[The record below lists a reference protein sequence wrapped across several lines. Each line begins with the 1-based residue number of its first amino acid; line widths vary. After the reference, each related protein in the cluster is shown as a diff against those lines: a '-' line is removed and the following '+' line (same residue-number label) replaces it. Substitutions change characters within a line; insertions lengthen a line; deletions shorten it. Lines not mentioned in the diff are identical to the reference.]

1 MKKTMRKSAAF
12 IVIIL
17 CLTLLLPF
25 ASTADQ
31 LPIISDYNNLPEGY
45 QAMGTQNEELT
56 AKGSYSYLLAVNE
69 KVRNIE
75 SEEYEYTRD
84 IFYDF
89 TNLPENSYFH
99 SSNRQDFDNGYIY
112 QSPGV
117 VMHFRYTDK
126 ITGPEDFLN
135 QYKLI
140 TDEEYRNKEAAS
152 IPDSIKL
159 DTIGKYRAVH
169 ATISYEDVE
178 GYLQND
184 HYFIPLPT
192 PIPHY
197 GTAYLLLIV
206 SNDVQVKGD
215 LKVDE
220 LPEIYDQWLAECLE
234 TTEGWVDEIMKFN
247 YTVRVDEFVEGP
259 VSDEWPQ
266 SDEEP
271 SPVEEPTTEVTPEP
285 GNESQP
291 IEDKTPIEEPGTNED
306 NTPIKEP
313 ESEKEPD
320 KHEGNDNKADNS
332 DEESKSENSPDG
344 YADPLDAAIITII
357 SILISILFGGAG
369 GSVPSTPVGVG
380 GSPAQ
385 SPSPSVSPTGSDLG
399 KWLHFDDE
407 GDIEAT
413 DPISG
418 EKRNFVHN
426 GDGTYTDPISG
437 ATYTPEELSQ
447 QMKHREKNAQTIR
460 QDEKQFKKNVD
471 EDSKRNEELSNESK
485 ILEEELRR
493 EREERA
499 HREKVERVA
508 TNLGMSG
515 ASEDDV
521 KKELARRMERDEEFR
536 QKMHDYAKRRDMA
549 VDTLEKTVEIADY
562 AMSAGES
569 LGGAAGKA
577 VSATYKGIKN
587 TVSTV
592 AEKGL
597 STGSVIEGVIKGGTE
612 AATTVMNSGIAKA
625 GVTIG
630 GTVAGEVA
638 SAVNDGTDIGDAIKE
653 GLITGSGN
661 AAIGA
666 VGDAIGEVVEGDGL
680 LNKAAETAEKIA
692 ETAYG
697 KEIVD
702 PMYDKLANKDD

>member
-1 MKKTMRKSAAF
+1 MKKNKKRFTAF
-12 IVIIL
+12 LIITL
-17 CLTLLLPF
+17 CFTLLWPF

-31 LPIISDYNNLPEGY
+31 LPVISDYNNLPEVY

-56 AKGSYSYLLAVNE
+56 AKGSYSYLLAINE
-69 KVRNIE
+69 KVRHIE
-75 SEEYEYTRD
+75 NEEYEYTRN

-89 TNLPENSYFH
+89 TNLPQDSYFY
-99 SSNRQDFDNGYIY
+99 SSNRQDFNNGFIY

-117 VMHFRYTDK
+117 AMHFHYTDK
-126 ITGPEDFLN
+126 ITGVDEFLK

-140 TDEEYRNKEAAS
+140 TDEEYRNKDAAN

-159 DTIGKYRAVH
+159 DTIGKYRAVN
-169 ATISYEDVE
+169 ATINYEDVK
-178 GYLQND
+178 GYSQNE
-184 HYFIPLPT
+184 HYFIPLST
-192 PIPHY
+192 PVPHY

-206 SNDVQVKGD
+206 SNDVQVQGD
-215 LKVDE
+215 ITIDE
-220 LPEIYDQWLAECLE
+220 MPKIYDQWLAECLE
-234 TTEGWVDEIMKFN
+234 TTEGWVNEIMQFN
-247 YTVRVDEFVEGP
+247 YTVRADEYIEGP
-259 VSDEWPQ
+259 ISDEWSQP
-266 SDEEP
+266 DNEP
-271 SPVEEPTTEVTPEP
+271 APVEGPTTEVTPEP
-285 GNESQP
+285 NDSQTD
-291 IEDKTPIEEPGTNED
+291 EDSAPVEEPED
-306 NTPIKEP
+306 NAPGKEP
-313 ESEKEPD
+313 ESEKSPSQ
-320 KHEGNDNKADNS
+320 HEGNDNKTDNS
-332 DEESKSENSPDG
+332 DEERKSESSPDG

-369 GSVPSTPVGVG
+369 GSVPNAPVGAG
-380 GSPAQ
+380 GTPA
-385 SPSPSVSPTGSDLG
+385 PSPSGNDFG
-399 KWLHFDDE
+399 KWIHFDDE

-426 GDGTYTDPISG
+426 GDGTYTDPVSG
-437 ATYTPEELSQ
+437 ATYTPEELSR
-447 QMKHREKNAQTIR
+447 QMNHREENAQTIR
-460 QDEKQFKKNVD
+460 QDEEQFKKNID
-471 EDSKRNEELSNESK
+471 KDSKRNEELSNDSK
-485 ILEEELRR
+485 KLAEDLQRM
-493 EREERA
+493 REERA
-499 HREKVERVA
+499 HREKVERIA

-515 ASEDDV
+515 ASEKEV
-521 KKELARRMERDEEFR
+521 KEELARRMERDEEFR
-536 QKMHDYAKRRDMA
+536 QKMYDYADRLDMA
-549 VDTLEKTVEIADY
+549 VDALETTVDIADY

-612 AATTVMNSGIAKA
+612 AATTLMDSGIAKA

-638 SAVNDGTDIGDAIKE
+638 GAVNDGTDIGDAIKD
-653 GLITGSGN
+653 GLISGSGN

-666 VGDAIGEVVEGDGL
+666 VGDTIGEAVEGDGL
-680 LNKAAETAEKIA
+680 LNKAAETAGKIA

-702 PMYDKLANKDD
+702 PMLDKLANKDDQ

>member
-1 MKKTMRKSAAF
+1 MKKTMKRFAAF
-12 IVIIL
+12 IILTL
-17 CLTLLLPF
+17 CLTFLLPF
-25 ASTADQ
+25 TAMANQ
-31 LPIISDYNNLPEGY
+31 LPAINDYNNLPEGY

-56 AKGSYSYLLAVNE
+56 IKGSYSYLLAINE
-69 KVRNIE
+69 KVRHIE
-75 SEEYEYTRD
+75 NEDYEYTRN

-89 TNLPENSYFH
+89 TNLPEDSYFY
-99 SSNRQDFDNGYIY
+99 SSNKQDFGNGYID

-117 VMHFRYTDK
+117 AMHYRYTDK
-126 ITGPEDFLN
+126 ITGVDEFLS

-140 TDEEYRNKEAAS
+140 TDEEYKNKETRS

-159 DTIGKYRAVH
+159 DTIGKYEAVH
-169 ATISYEDVE
+169 ATISYEDAN
-178 GYLQND
+178 GFFQNE
-184 HYFIPLPT
+184 HYFIPLST

-197 GTAYLLLIV
+197 GTAYLMLIV
-206 SNDVQVKGD
+206 SNDVRVYGD

-220 LPEIYDQWLAECLE
+220 IPKIYDQWLAECME
-234 TTEGWVDEIMKFN
+234 TTEGWVNETMNFN
-247 YTVRVDEFVEGP
+247 YTVRADEYVEGP
-259 VSDEWPQ
+259 LSDAWPK
-266 SDEEP
+266 SNDEP
-271 SPVEEPTTEVTPEP
+271 SPIEDPAPEASPEQNNEPQTD
-285 GNESQP
+285 
-291 IEDKTPIEEPGTNED
+291 EDKTPDEEPGTNED
-306 NTPIKEP
+306 NEPVKEP
-313 ESEKEPD
+313 EPEKKPGKNEDSD
-320 KHEGNDNKADNS
+320 KKADNKLN
-332 DEESKSENSPDG
+332 EKSKDNQDD

-357 SILISILFGGAG
+357 SILISILFGGTG
-369 GSVPSTPVGVG
+369 GYVPETPVGTG
-380 GSPAQ
+380 GAPAS
-385 SPSPSVSPTGSDLG
+385 SPSGSDFG
-399 KWLHFDDE
+399 KWIRFDDA

-426 GDGTYTDPISG
+426 GDGTYTDPNTG

-447 QMKHREKNAQTIR
+447 QMKHREDNAKTIR
-460 QDEKQFKKNVD
+460 HDEKQFKKNVN
-471 EDSKRNEELSNESK
+471 EDSKRNEQISNESK
-485 ILEEELRR
+485 ILEEDLQR

-499 HREKVERVA
+499 HREKVERIA

-536 QKMHDYAKRRDMA
+536 QKMHDYAQRRDMA

-597 STGSVIEGVIKGGTE
+597 STGSVVEGVIKGGTE
-612 AATTVMNSGIAKA
+612 AATTLMNSGIAKA

-630 GTVAGEVA
+630 GTVAGEVTG
-638 SAVNDGTDIGDAIKE
+638 AVNDGADIGDAIKE
-653 GLITGSGN
+653 GLITGTGN

-666 VGDAIGEVVEGDGL
+666 VGDAIGEAVEGEGL
-680 LNKAAETAEKIA
+680 LNKAAETAEKLG

-702 PMYDKLANKDD
+702 PMYDKLASKDD

>member
-1 MKKTMRKSAAF
+1 MIKMMKRFVTF
-12 IVIIL
+12 IISTL
-17 CLTLLLPF
+17 CLTFLLPF
-25 ASTADQ
+25 AAMANQ
-31 LPIISDYNNLPEGY
+31 LPAINDYNNLPEGY

-56 AKGSYSYLLAVNE
+56 AKGSYSYLLVIDE

-75 SEEYEYTRD
+75 NEEYEYARN

-89 TNLPENSYFH
+89 INLPENAYFH
-99 SSNRQDFDNGYIY
+99 SSQRKDFDNGYIY

-126 ITGPEDFLN
+126 ITGPDDFLN
-135 QYKLI
+135 QHKLI
-140 TDEEYRNKEAAS
+140 TDVEYRNKDSSS

-159 DTIGKYRAVH
+159 DTIGKYKAVH

-178 GYLQND
+178 GYFQNE

-192 PIPHY
+192 SIPHY
-197 GTAYLLLIV
+197 GTAYLMLII
-206 SNDVQVKGD
+206 SNEVQVKGD

-234 TTEGWVDEIMKFN
+234 TTEGWVNEIMNFN
-247 YTVRVDEFVEGP
+247 YTVRADEFAEGP
-259 VSDEWPQ
+259 VSYGWSQ

-271 SPVEEPTTEVTPEP
+271 YPVEEPTTEVTPEP
-285 GNESQP
+285 DKESQTG
-291 IEDKTPIEEPGTNED
+291 EDSTPVEEPGTNKE

-313 ESEKEPD
+313 ESEKEPG
-320 KHEGNDNKADNS
+320 KHEEDDKKADNVG
-332 DEESKSENSPDG
+332 ERNNSEDNQDG
-344 YADPLDAAIITII
+344 YADPIDAAIITII
-357 SILISILFGGAG
+357 SILISILFGGTG
-369 GSVPSTPVGVG
+369 GFAPVTPVGAG
-380 GSPAQ
+380 RTPA
-385 SPSPSVSPTGSDLG
+385 PSPSNNDLG
-399 KWLHFDDE
+399 KWIHFDDE

-418 EKRNFVHN
+418 EKRNFAHN

-471 EDSKRNEELSNESK
+471 EDYKRNEELSNESK

-521 KKELARRMERDEEFR
+521 KKELARRMERDEKFR

-549 VDTLEKTVEIADY
+549 VDILEKTVEIADY

-577 VSATYKGIKN
+577 VSATYKGVKN

-597 STGSVIEGVIKGGTE
+597 STGSVIEGVIKGVTE

-638 SAVNDGTDIGDAIKE
+638 SAVNDGNDLGDAIKD
-653 GLITGSGN
+653 GIIKGSGN

-666 VGDAIGEVVEGDGL
+666 VGDAIGEAVEGEGL
-680 LNKAAETAEKIA
+680 LNKAAETAEKLV

-697 KEIVD
+697 KEIAD
-702 PMYDKLANKDD
+702 PMYDKLNNKDV

>member
-1 MKKTMRKSAAF
+1 MKRIMSKSAVF
-12 IVIIL
+12 IVITL
-17 CLTLLLPF
+17 CLTFLVSF

-31 LPIISDYNNLPEGY
+31 LPVISDYNNLPEGY

-56 AKGSYSYLLAVNE
+56 SKGSYSYLLAINE
-69 KVRNIE
+69 KVRKIE
-75 SEEYEYTRD
+75 SDDYEYTRG

-99 SSNRQDFDNGYIY
+99 SSKRQDFSNGFIY

-117 VMHFRYTDK
+117 VMYFRYTDRV
-126 ITGPEDFLN
+126 TGVDEFLE
-135 QYKLI
+135 QYRLI
-140 TDEEYRNKEAAS
+140 TDEEYRNKDAAN

-306 NTPIKEP
+306 NKPIEKP
-313 ESEKEPD
+313 GSEKEPGKPD
-320 KHEGNDNKADNS
+320 NKDSEINKAD
-332 DEESKSENSPDG
+332 EESEPDRNPDG

-385 SPSPSVSPTGSDLG
+385 SPSPSASPTGSDLG

-666 VGDAIGEVVEGDGL
+666 VGDAIGEAVEGDGL

-697 KEIVD
+697 KEIVE
-702 PMYDKLANKDD
+702 PMLDKLANKDD

>member
-1 MKKTMRKSAAF
+1 MKKIMRKSAVF
-12 IVIIL
+12 ILVTL
-17 CLTLLLPF
+17 CFTLLWSF

-31 LPIISDYNNLPEGY
+31 LPVISDYNDLPDGY
-45 QAMGTQNEELT
+45 QVMGTQNEELT
-56 AKGSYSYLLAVNE
+56 SKGSYSYLLAINE

-75 SEEYEYTRD
+75 SEEYEYTRNV
-84 IFYDF
+84 FYDF
-89 TNLPENSYFH
+89 TNLPEGSYFH
-99 SSNRQDFDNGYIY
+99 SSNRQDFNNGYIY

-117 VMHFRYTDK
+117 VMYFRYTDK
-126 ITGPEDFLN
+126 ITGVDEFLE
-135 QYKLI
+135 QYRLI
-140 TDEEYRNKEAAS
+140 TDEEYRNKDAAS

-169 ATISYEDVE
+169 AAINYEDVK
-178 GYLQND
+178 GYYQNE
-184 HYFIPLPT
+184 HYFIPLST

-206 SNDVQVKGD
+206 SNDVQVGGD
-215 LKVDE
+215 ITIDE
-220 LPEIYDQWLAECLE
+220 VPKIYDQWLAECLE
-234 TTEGWVDEIMKFN
+234 TTEGWVNEIMQFN
-247 YTVRVDEFVEGP
+247 YTVRADEFIEGP
-259 VSDEWPQ
+259 VSDDWLQ
-266 SDEEP
+266 SDNEP
-271 SPVEEPTTEVTPEP
+271 SPVGEPEP
-285 GNESQP
+285 GNESQTN
-291 IEDKTPIEEPGTNED
+291 EDSTPAEEPGTNED
-306 NTPIKEP
+306 NTPVKEP
-313 ESEKEPD
+313 ESEKEPG
-320 KHEGNDNKADNS
+320 KHEENDNIADDS
-332 DEESKSENSPDG
+332 DEESESENSPDG
-344 YADPLDAAIITII
+344 YADPLDAAIITLI

-369 GSVPSTPVGVG
+369 GSVPTIPERAGETL
-380 GSPAQ
+380 A
-385 SPSPSVSPTGSDLG
+385 PSPSDNDYG
-399 KWLHFDDE
+399 KWIHFDDE

-426 GDGTYTDPISG
+426 GDGTYTDPVSG
-437 ATYTPEELSQ
+437 ATYTPEELSR
-447 QMKHREKNAQTIR
+447 QMNHREENAQTIR
-460 QDEKQFKKNVD
+460 KDQEQFRKNVD
-471 EDSKRNEELSNESK
+471 EDSKRNEELSNDSK
-485 ILEEELRR
+485 KLEEDLRR

-499 HREKVERVA
+499 HREKVERIA

-515 ASEDDV
+515 ASEKEV
-521 KKELARRMERDEEFR
+521 KEELARRMERDEEFR
-536 QKMHDYAKRRDMA
+536 QKMHDYAKRHDMA
-549 VDTLEKTVEIADY
+549 VDALETTVDIADY

-612 AATTVMNSGIAKA
+612 AATTLMDSGIAKA

-638 SAVNDGTDIGDAIKE
+638 GAINDGTDIGDAIKD

-666 VGDAIGEVVEGDGL
+666 VGDAIGEAVEGDGL

-702 PMYDKLANKDD
+702 PMLDKLKNKD

>member
-1 MKKTMRKSAAF
+1 MIKMMKRFLTF
-12 IVIIL
+12 IISTL
-17 CLTLLLPF
+17 CLTFLLPF
-25 ASTADQ
+25 AAMANQ
-31 LPIISDYNNLPEGY
+31 LPAINDYNNFPEGY

-56 AKGSYSYLLAVNE
+56 AKGSYSYLLAINE

-75 SEEYEYTRD
+75 SEEYEYTRN

-126 ITGPEDFLN
+126 ITGPDDFLN

-220 LPEIYDQWLAECLE
+220 LPEIYDQWLTECLE
-234 TTEGWVDEIMKFN
+234 TTEGWVNEIMNFN
-247 YTVRVDEFVEGP
+247 YTVRADEYVEGP
-259 VSDEWPQ
+259 LSDAWPK
-266 SDEEP
+266 SNDEP
-271 SPVEEPTTEVTPEP
+271 SPIEDPAPEASPEQSNEPQTDEDKTPVEEPEA
-285 GNESQP
+285 
-291 IEDKTPIEEPGTNED
+291 NED
-306 NTPIKEP
+306 NKPGKEQ
-313 ESEKEPD
+313 ESEKEPTKND
-320 KHEGNDNKADNS
+320 KDNKKADNA
-332 DEESKSENSPDG
+332 DEDNDSEDSSDG
-344 YADPLDAAIITII
+344 YADPVDAAIITII
-357 SILISILFGGAG
+357 SILISILFGGTG
-369 GSVPSTPVGVG
+369 GYVPATPVGTG
-380 GSPAQ
+380 GTPAS
-385 SPSPSVSPTGSDLG
+385 SPSGNDLG

-577 VSATYKGIKN
+577 VSATYKGVKN

-666 VGDAIGEVVEGDGL
+666 VGDAIGEAVEGEGL
-680 LNKAAETAEKIA
+680 LNKAAETAEKLA

-697 KEIVD
+697 KEIVE
-702 PMYDKLANKDD
+702 PMYDDLTNKDD

>member
-1 MKKTMRKSAAF
+1 MKKMMKRFATFTMLNF
-12 IVIIL
+12 
-17 CLTLLLPF
+17 CLTFLFPF
-25 ASTADQ
+25 AAMANQ
-31 LPIISDYNNLPEGY
+31 LPAINDYNNLPEGY

-56 AKGSYSYLLAVNE
+56 NKGSYSYLLAINE

-75 SEEYEYTRD
+75 NEEYEYTRD

-126 ITGPEDFLN
+126 ITGVDEFLN

-140 TDEEYRNKEAAS
+140 TDEEYKNKDAS
-152 IPDSIKL
+152 NIPDSIKL
-159 DTIGKYRAVH
+159 DTIGKYKAVH
-169 ATISYEDVE
+169 ATISYEDAD
-178 GYLQND
+178 GFFQNE

-197 GTAYLLLIV
+197 GTAYFMLTI
-206 SNDVQVKGD
+206 SNEVQVKGD

-220 LPEIYDQWLAECLE
+220 LPEIYDQWLTECLE
-234 TTEGWVDEIMKFN
+234 TTEGWVNEIMNFN
-247 YTVRVDEFVEGP
+247 YTVRADEYVEGP
-259 VSDEWPQ
+259 LSDAWPK
-266 SDEEP
+266 SNDEP
-271 SPVEEPTTEVTPEP
+271 SPIEDPAPEASPEQSNEPQTDEDKTPVEEPEA
-285 GNESQP
+285 
-291 IEDKTPIEEPGTNED
+291 NED
-306 NTPIKEP
+306 NKPGKEQ
-313 ESEKEPD
+313 ESEKEPTKND
-320 KHEGNDNKADNS
+320 KDNKKADNA
-332 DEESKSENSPDG
+332 DEDNDSEDSSDG
-344 YADPLDAAIITII
+344 YADPVDAAIITII
-357 SILISILFGGAG
+357 SILISILFGGTG
-369 GSVPSTPVGVG
+369 GYVPATPVGTG
-380 GSPAQ
+380 GTPAS
-385 SPSPSVSPTGSDLG
+385 SPSGNDFG
-399 KWLHFDDE
+399 KWIRYDEE

-426 GDGTYTDPISG
+426 GDGTYSDPVSG

-447 QMKHREKNAQTIR
+447 QMKHREENAQTIR
-460 QDEKQFKKNVD
+460 QDQEQFKKNVD
-471 EDSKRNEELSNESK
+471 EDSRRNQELSKDSK
-485 ILEEELRR
+485 RLEEDLRR
-493 EREERA
+493 ERDERA

-515 ASEDDV
+515 ASEKEV
-521 KKELARRMERDEEFR
+521 KEELARRMERDEEFR
-536 QKMHDYAKRRDMA
+536 QKMHDYAKRHDMA
-549 VDTLEKTVEIADY
+549 VDALETTVDIADY

-612 AATTVMNSGIAKA
+612 AATTIMDSGIAKA

-638 SAVNDGTDIGDAIKE
+638 SAVNDGGDFGDAIKD
-653 GLITGSGN
+653 GLISGTGN

-666 VGDAIGEVVEGDGL
+666 VGDAIGEAVEGDGL
-680 LNKAAETAEKIA
+680 LNKAAETAEKLA

-697 KEIVD
+697 KEIVE
-702 PMYDKLANKDD
+702 PMYDNLTNKDD